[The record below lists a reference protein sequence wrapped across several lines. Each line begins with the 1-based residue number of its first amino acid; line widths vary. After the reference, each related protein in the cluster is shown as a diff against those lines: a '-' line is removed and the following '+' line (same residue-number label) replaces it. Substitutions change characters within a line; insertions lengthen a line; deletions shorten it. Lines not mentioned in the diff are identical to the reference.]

1 MKKNVS
7 KWEPKCAECVNMLIY
22 TSQRKARLWAC
33 LSRDGWSSCIH
44 SGGNAAHTKS
54 IKDSASR
61 KWSTHQKRDII
72 VLLQAKVELNVT
84 FLSSTLLSTLKRN
97 QHNVAFRNPKC
108 YYFMC
113 HIVAPQSASASQAGI
128 PPPFWPSRQACRRS
142 CMSMFANRTDRATA
156 VRQTQNTN
164 INTQTDSFIHIP

>member
-44 SGGNAAHTKS
+44 SGGEC
-54 IKDSASR
+54 
-61 KWSTHQKRDII
+61 STHQIYQGFSLQKVVNTPEKWHYCAVAGKSRAKCHLFVLYII
-72 VLLQAKVELNVT
+72 INIK
-84 FLSSTLLSTLKRN
+84 KN

-128 PPPFWPSRQACRRS
+128 PPPFWPSQQACRRS

-164 INTQTDSFIHIP
+164 INTQTDPFIHIP